1 MVLMS
6 LSVLSILGT
15 AIMSSAVMNLKVKMN
30 DKRQKT
36 SFYLSEAGLEE
47 AYGIMVHEVDE
58 AIKAGNKKVKDSL
71 PKFISD
77 ERAKEHKEPI
87 EDSIDS
93 VFIDKDGSVN
103 KENIKIK
110 MQQWFA
116 QGYTDYFNKKDAKD
130 TSVNDLKEQ
139 LLESK
144 NYSILDSNI
153 DSSKPNIVV
162 EKIDEYPN
170 VPPMKKDIIQT
181 QLDSYNE
188 NLKKY
193 MEEDNNKFKF
203 TLVSQFTHESIN
215 KQIKST
221 FSISIPEYNTPYYIG
236 NEVLT
241 LKENI
246 LWTNA
251 LISDKDIIITGNNVN
266 VNGDIYAYG
275 DSDIEGNT
283 KKIYN
288 EIEDEYKKNDKYR
301 IENSGIIV
309 GNDSQQGDLTVNG
322 NVITGS
328 YIQTKSNNSNITIK
342 NGDVYCNSLVIP
354 DSQENCDINIGE
366 EKNTADVNTIDD
378 IELNGKK
385 SHINIYGS
393 YYGFSDGSHSDTHEE
408 SSSIV
413 INSDDIGEQNGSSI
427 KITGKYTRDSK
438 DIVDNIKG
446 TFIGGT
452 VYINLVN
459 GDYQTGESVSVKGN
473 YRAYTEKIED
483 TNSEYYY
490 SNDKDQSKVSFK
502 YRSPLTLVHKKDGTK
517 FQANKLAKYIKEI
530 DTSKGTNFLNLGN
543 GNIDIENV
551 KYSIGAY
558 IDNESKLNESTSG
571 SLDYETLFKE
581 KFKEYKHHVNTIGD
595 SQISLDDNQ
604 IDSKLNIEDRFDF
617 KKDIVKNKENKE
629 IYIAN
634 SNQNQSIYIVGPD
647 SSESRSDSDYTIQ
660 PSDGVLKGIIVTKG
674 DVYISGKINFTGM
687 IVAKGNIYI
696 QDDEEKIFTNDYKTN
711 FNKNY
716 VINKIAEDIKIITE
730 GTQIGDLFTQDS
742 GWSKEINV
750 YLDNM
755 GVDSDIKAYY
765 KFSDLIN
772 ITDWKK
778 IKN

>member
-15 AIMSSAVMNLKVKMN
+15 AIMSSAVMNLKVKMH

-93 VFIDKDGSVN
+93 VFIDGDGSVN

-139 LLESK
+139 LVK
-144 NYSILDSNI
+144 PDNYSILDSNI

-188 NLKKY
+188 DLKKY
-193 MEEDNNKFKF
+193 MKEDNNKFKF

-275 DSDIEGNT
+275 NT
-283 KKIYN
+283 
-288 EIEDEYKKNDKYR
+288 DKHIKER
-301 IENSGIIV
+301 GIIV
-309 GNDSQQGDLTVNG
+309 GENNKSGKLTVNG

-427 KITGKYTRDSK
+427 KITGKYTRDNK
-438 DIVDNIKG
+438 DIVDDNKG
-446 TFIGGT
+446 IFIGGT
-452 VYINLVN
+452 VYINLAD

-502 YRSPLTLVHKKDGTK
+502 YRSPLTLVHKKDGTD
-517 FQANKLAKYIKEI
+517 FQARDLARYIKEI
-530 DTSKGTNFLNLGN
+530 NTTKGDNFLNLGN
-543 GNIDIENV
+543 RNIDIDIKNV

-558 IDNESKLNESTSG
+558 IDSTSKLNESTSG

-581 KFKEYKHHVNTIGD
+581 KFKEYKHYVNTIGD

-604 IDSKLNIEDRFDF
+604 IDSKLNIEERFNF

-696 QDDEEKIFTNDYKTN
+696 QDDEEKIFTNDYKTK
-711 FNKNY
+711 FNNNY

-772 ITDWKK
+772 ITDWEK